1 MGETAIWLA
10 FIFCLGVI
18 FLAGRKLSILAD
30 RLGAETGL
38 SGSWIG
44 VTLLASVTSLPELMT
59 GFSSVVM
66 ADTPD
71 IAVGDILGST
81 AFNVVL
87 LVLIHIITW
96 RQTPLFAQM
105 GGRHVLPAAF
115 GIVMLGLVAGELLLR
130 QLGLN
135 VAFFGIGPF
144 VPITLIVYIVGI
156 RMVFFATARD
166 LTEEG
171 TENAG
176 TAAGPIGAQRATLL
190 AIAGSAVFVVAGGTA
205 LPFIGA
211 ELAVQMG
218 WNQSFVGTL
227 LIAIATSAPEI
238 AVTIAAARMGALDL
252 AVGNV
257 FGSNMFNMV
266 ILALD
271 DILYRQ
277 GPLLG
282 HVSLVHAVTA
292 MTTLVMS
299 GIAIAAMSYRRPSGP
314 SIAVGSMSLVL
325 ALLYIGNAIILF
337 HLGF

>member
-1 MGETAIWLA
+1 MGGTAIWLL
-10 FIFCLGVI
+10 FLVCLGAI
-18 FLAGRKLSILAD
+18 FIAGRKLSILAD
-30 RLGAETGL
+30 RLGEETSF

-44 VTLLASVTSLPELMT
+44 VTLLSSVTSLPELMT

-81 AFNVVL
+81 AFNVAL
-87 LVLIHIITW
+87 LVVIHIITL

-105 GGRHVLPAAF
+105 AGRHVLPATF

-135 VAFFGIGPF
+135 ADFLGIGPF
-144 VPITLIVYIVGI
+144 VPAILIIYVVGI
-156 RMVFFATARD
+156 RMVFVSTAREFA
-166 LTEEG
+166 EEG
-171 TENAG
+171 AEDPRM
-176 TAAGPIGAQRATLL
+176 AASPAGAQRNTVL
-190 AIAGSAVFVVAGGTA
+190 AIAGSSVFVVAGGAA
-205 LPFIGA
+205 LPFVGA
-211 ELAVQMG
+211 ELALLMG

-266 ILALD
+266 ILAFD

-282 HVSLVHAVTA
+282 QVSLAHAVTA
-292 MTTLVMS
+292 MTTLVMT
-299 GIAIAAMSYRRPSGP
+299 GIAIAAMSYRRASGP
-314 SIAVGSMSLVL
+314 SIAIGSMSLVL
-325 ALLYIGNAIILF
+325 VLLYVGNAIILF

>member
-10 FIFCLGVI
+10 FMFCLGLI
-18 FLAGRKLSILAD
+18 FVAGRKLSILAD
-30 RLGAETGL
+30 RLGDETGL
-38 SGSWIG
+38 GGSWIG
-44 VTLLASVTSLPELMT
+44 VTLLSSVTSLPELIT

-71 IAVGDILGST
+71 IAIGDILGST
-81 AFNVVL
+81 AFNVLL

-135 VAFFGIGPF
+135 VVFLGIGPF
-144 VPITLIVYIVGI
+144 VPAILIVYVVGI

-166 LTEEG
+166 LAEG
-171 TENAG
+171 TPG
-176 TAAGPIGAQRATLL
+176 DVAAAAPPGAQSGTVL
-190 AIAGSAVFVVAGGTA
+190 AIAGVSVFVVAGGAA

-211 ELAVQMG
+211 ELALQMG

-238 AVTIAAARMGALDL
+238 AVTMAAARMGALDL

-277 GPLLG
+277 GPLLA

-292 MTTLVMS
+292 MTTLVMT
-299 GIAIAAMSYRRPSGP
+299 GIAIAAMSYRRASGP

-325 ALLYIGNAIILF
+325 TLLYIGNAIVMF